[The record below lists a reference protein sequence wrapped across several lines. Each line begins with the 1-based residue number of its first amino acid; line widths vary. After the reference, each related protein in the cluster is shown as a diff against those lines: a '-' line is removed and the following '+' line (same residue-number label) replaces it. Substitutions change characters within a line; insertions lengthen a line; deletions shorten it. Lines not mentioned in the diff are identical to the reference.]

1 MAFSLILCYQGHGR
15 ISTAALLLTAQ
26 AGFSTIKSSGWRN
39 REDEGVLLVPKAGEM
54 LYRLADG
61 SVPRIG

>member
-1 MAFSLILCYQGHGR
+1 M
-15 ISTAALLLTAQ
+15 TAQ